1 LPKPGNNREQIT
13 AKSIY
18 SLLKENRMNP
28 RNKVFL
34 VLLAA
39 LAVMVIIACSCTDL
53 SFLNIGGDNQEAM
66 PGLAGTW
73 QDPQTTDTFVIAWQ
87 NGQYVVTSVTFEST
101 TYDITEQSWSG
112 TALTWTY
119 YIPEYETYLSYET
132 TSLSGDSLNTNWWN
146 DGGGSGTEILER
158 VR

>member
-1 LPKPGNNREQIT
+1 
-13 AKSIY
+13 
-18 SLLKENRMNP
+18 MNP
-28 RNKVFL
+28 RNKVFI

-39 LAVMVIIACSCTDL
+39 LVGMIIIACSCTDL
-53 SFLNIGGDNQEAM
+53 SFLNTGGNNPEAM

-87 NGQYVVTSVTFEST
+87 NDQYVVTSVTFEST

-119 YIPEYETYLSYET
+119 YIPEYDTYLSYET
-132 TSLSGDSLNTNWWN
+132 TSLSGDSLYTNWSN
-146 DGGGSGTEILER
+146 DGGSSGTETLER